1 MDLYT
6 SVILEFSDIRK
17 PLFIRHFSVKIP
29 VQVILRDVCRIV
41 AVLCTAF
48 RFPLDRGLNV
58 SYAAEAQNSF
68 VVDADTMPF
77 LQFVSDPPIPHLR
90 MVFMDIPD
98 LFRDLGIVFLA

>member
-1 MDLYT
+1 MHQREIT
-6 SVILEFSDIRK
+6 
-17 PLFIRHFSVKIP
+17 
-29 VQVILRDVCRIV
+29 VQVILCDVCGIV

-77 LQFVSDPPIPHLR
+77 LQFVSDPPIPHIR
-90 MVFMDIPD
+90 VVFMDNSD
-98 LFRDLGIVFLA
+98 LF